1 MYILILYSED
11 LLLLT
16 DIFLAS
22 FGASMQRKT
31 TLDLSNYFLYFL
43 ILFFVVYILFCIF
56 NLFNLLSGQYNHL
69 FFMEKEENKKIEIIP
84 SSGINLERIISLHS
98 LSPVLPE
105 TQADT
110 TITVTNK
117 SGKYVY
123 VFSLC
128 DEQQAIKIKTN
139 TGKYLT
145 VKPSLF
151 ILCNGESRVL
161 HGKNWAFFLS
171 STYECSKC

>member
-1 MYILILYSED
+1 MFILQLEVGGLRIQTGDAILDLPQLQWLLSVFLSFWSQSIWRYWVFMYILILYSED

-22 FGASMQRKT
+22 TVASMQRKT

-128 DEQQAIKIKTN
+128 DE
-139 TGKYLT
+139 
-145 VKPSLF
+145 
-151 ILCNGESRVL
+151 
-161 HGKNWAFFLS
+161 
-171 STYECSKC
+171 